1 MNDKQ
6 LSIIEHIEELR
17 KRLMIIVVFFVIA
30 IIGGFFLA
38 SPIIQFLQNSDE
50 AKHFT
55 LNAFNVADPMFI
67 YLKVIIFIALVLIS
81 PVILYQLWAFISPGL
96 NETERRVT
104 LSYIPFAF
112 VLFIAGISFSYFV
125 LFPYLISFMT
135 NLSENLDIQQTIG
148 VNEYFNFL
156 FQITLPFGLVF
167 QLPVVLLFFSR
178 LGILDPALLVKFR
191 KYAYFGLFVLAAFI
205 TPPDLFS
212 HLFTTVP
219 LLILYE
225 ISVFISRV
233 GHRKYLKAEQKR
245 QQEEMEAERR
255 RILEEQEEQ
264 KRLHAD

>member
-17 KRLMIIVVFFVIA
+17 KRLMVIVVFFVIA

-50 AKHFT
+50 AKRFT
-55 LNAFNVADPMFI
+55 LNAFSVADPMFI
-67 YLKVIIFIALVLIS
+67 YLKVIIFIAIVLTS
-81 PVILYQLWAFISPGL
+81 PVILYQLWAFVAPGL
-96 NETERRVT
+96 SETERRVT

-112 VLFIAGISFSYFV
+112 LLFIAGISFSYFV

-135 NLSENLDIQQTIG
+135 NLSVNLDIQQTIG

-156 FQITLPFGLVF
+156 FQITLPFGIVF

-178 LGILDPALLVKFR
+178 LGVLDPMLLVKFR
-191 KYAYFGLFVLAAFI
+191 KFAWFGLFVLAAFI

-212 HLFTTVP
+212 HMFTTVP
-219 LLILYE
+219 LIALYE
-225 ISVFISRV
+225 ISVLISRA
-233 GHRKYLKAEQKR
+233 GYRKFLKAEQKR
-245 QQEEMEAERR
+245 QQEEMQAERE
-255 RILEEQEEQ
+255 RILEEQQ
-264 KRLHAD
+264 KRLHTD

>member
-17 KRLMIIVVFFVIA
+17 KRLMVIVVFFVIA

-38 SPIIQFLQNSDE
+38 RPIIQFLQNSEE
-50 AKHFT
+50 AKQFQ
-55 LNAFNVADPMFI
+55 LNAFSVADPMFI
-67 YLKVIIFIALVLIS
+67 YLKVIIFIAIVIIS
-81 PVILYQLWAFISPGL
+81 PVILYQLWAFVSPGL
-96 NETERRVT
+96 SETERRVT

-112 VLFIAGISFSYFV
+112 VLFLAGISFSYFV

-135 NLSENLDIQQTIG
+135 NLSDNLDIQQTIG

-156 FQITLPFGLVF
+156 FQITWPFGLVF

-178 LGILDPALLVKFR
+178 LGVLDPALLIRFR
-191 KYAYFGLFVLAAFI
+191 KFAWFGLFILAAFI

-219 LLILYE
+219 LILLYE
-225 ISVFISRV
+225 ISILISRA
-233 GHRKYLKAEQKR
+233 GYRKYLKAEQKR
-245 QQEEMEAERR
+245 QQEEMQAERE
-255 RILEEQEEQ
+255 RILEEQQ